1 MTWALAEGREKAL
14 VIASST
20 ADSKLVAA
28 NGDLSPRRHTY
39 TCYPVANSNVT
50 LPRAPKLGYSPSGA
64 STSSLAA
71 VENPTCVTLVTCY
84 IEFCKLFPS
93 IYG

>member
-28 NGDLSPRRHTY
+28 NGDFQAAAMHALEPRVRQGRRVR
-39 TCYPVANSNVT
+39 CPNEKQQQR
-50 LPRAPKLGYSPSGA
+50 PER
-64 STSSLAA
+64 
-71 VENPTCVTLVTCY
+71 
-84 IEFCKLFPS
+84 
-93 IYG
+93 

>member
-28 NGDLSPRRHTY
+28 NGDFQAAAMHALETWSRRAGLQQRARPPSSP
-39 TCYPVANSNVT
+39 
-50 LPRAPKLGYSPSGA
+50 
-64 STSSLAA
+64 
-71 VENPTCVTLVTCY
+71 
-84 IEFCKLFPS
+84 
-93 IYG
+93 

>member
-28 NGDLSPRRHTY
+28 NGDFQAAAMHALEPRSRRPGLQQRARPPSP
-39 TCYPVANSNVT
+39 P
-50 LPRAPKLGYSPSGA
+50 
-64 STSSLAA
+64 
-71 VENPTCVTLVTCY
+71 
-84 IEFCKLFPS
+84 
-93 IYG
+93 